1 METYGVYYNWG
12 TQESGY
18 LAKQILAA
26 MQTEVLDDEGTD
38 CKTTKTIEI
47 TLTPKILR
55 DFEWRYI
62 VENGKYV
69 CLTPEVISNYVGKTV
84 HLRSPMY
91 CKNDHICVHCAGT
104 LYKRIGLKNVG
115 CVISNA
121 TGALLNLSLK
131 KMHDSSVKVSK
142 LNMDEYITEH

>member
-1 METYGVYYNWG
+1 
-12 TQESGY
+12 
-18 LAKQILAA
+18 

-91 CKNDHICVHCAGT
+91 CKNDHICNICAGDM
-104 LYKRIGLKNVG
+104 LYKLNMKNVG
-115 CVISNA
+115 LNCSKIANTLLRMGMKKFHTSNLKSKQIDIND
-121 TGALLNLSLK
+121 LLL
-131 KMHDSSVKVSK
+131 
-142 LNMDEYITEH
+142 